1 MPHHNK
7 GMDIHMTPTRTVVL
21 LAFAA
26 LLAAPMAHAASIKGE
41 VKFEG
46 EKRRQRPIRMD
57 ADRTCV
63 EAHEDRVFDE
73 RYTHAENGNLVNVLV
88 YVAKGAEKS
97 ETPPAEVHVIDQKG
111 CMYIPHV
118 SACVVGQKVDI
129 LNGDKAMHNVN
140 CKPKK
145 NSAFNSMMA
154 PGTKM
159 EKTFA
164 KEEMEIPFKC
174 DVHPWMGSY
183 LHVMENPYF
192 AVSDKDGKFEIK
204 GLPAGEYELRFW
216 YESSRYEP
224 IKDKIKVTVTADEA
238 KTVDVTYQ
246 PKSK

>member
-1 MPHHNK
+1 
-7 GMDIHMTPTRTVVL
+7 MTITRTIVL
-21 LAFAA
+21 LA
-26 LLAAPMAHAASIKGE
+26 LAAIFIAPAAHAASIKGE

-46 EKRRQRPIRMD
+46 DHRRQRPIRMD

-63 EAHEDRVFDE
+63 AAHKERVFDE
-73 RYTHAENGNLVNVLV
+73 RYTHAENGNLVNVLI

-97 ETPPAEVHVIDQKG
+97 TTAPTEAHVIDQKG
-111 CMYIPHV
+111 CMYEPHV
-118 SACVVGQKVDI
+118 SACVVGQKVNI

-159 EKTFA
+159 EKIFD
-164 KEEMEIPFKC
+164 KDEMDIPFKC

-204 GLPAGEYELRFW
+204 DLPAGEYELEFW
-216 YESSRYEP
+216 YETSRYVP
-224 IKDKIKVTVTADEA
+224 KVKKIKVTVTADET
-238 KTVDVTYQ
+238 KTVDVTYE
-246 PKSK
+246 PKKKK